1 MTHVGCP
8 VSGSRCISKHG
19 KYGCAKTKNIWA
31 DFHIW
36 KCTLDPQHSASNAM
50 DIATTSAVPQK
61 ILKELDA
68 KMLIERVL
76 NLKV

>member
-1 MTHVGCP
+1 
-8 VSGSRCISKHG
+8 
-19 KYGCAKTKNIWA
+19 
-31 DFHIW
+31 
-36 KCTLDPQHSASNAM
+36 M
-50 DIATTSAVPQK
+50 DITKTSAVPQK

>member
-1 MTHVGCP
+1 
-8 VSGSRCISKHG
+8 
-19 KYGCAKTKNIWA
+19 
-31 DFHIW
+31 
-36 KCTLDPQHSASNAM
+36 M